1 VTAESK
7 LDAVRDEVFA
17 AMERFAAQHEAAQS
31 ELVREHLALLKAR
44 RSDAGALSLA
54 IARALGAAPQTAQM
68 ASLVAGFTEAA
79 AQAVQGLESETYG
92 VRQRHDLP
100 LALNSSDALLSLAH
114 VALSDL
120 DAANGSDTRLASRYD
135 RLATALWEAAGEP
148 AVQAAAAAR
157 LAGEIAAAV
166 SGAPETAII
175 GAGNFAAEASG
186 PLTDRQRAFAVLAGS
201 GLEDD
206 ARAELASLLD

>member
-1 VTAESK
+1 
-7 LDAVRDEVFA
+7 
-17 AMERFAAQHEAAQS
+17 MERFAAQHEAAQS
-31 ELVREHLALLKAR
+31 DLVREHLALLKDR

-54 IARALGAAPQTAQM
+54 IALALGAAPQAAQM
-68 ASLVAGFTEAA
+68 AALVAGFTEAA

-92 VRQRHDLP
+92 VRRRHDLP

-120 DAANGSDTRLASRYD
+120 DAANPSNTGLAPRYD
-135 RLATALWEAAGEP
+135 RLATALWEGAGEP
-148 AVQAAAAAR
+148 AVQAAAAR

-175 GAGNFAAEASG
+175 GAGNFAAEAAG
-186 PLTDRQRAFAVLAGS
+186 PLPDRQRAFAALAGS
-201 GLEDD
+201 GLNDA
-206 ARAELASLLD
+206 ARAEFASLLD